1 MKKLIIAFLSV
12 IGLSCQATAQWAHFS
27 APANRIAIGDIA
39 VTGNAITIEA
49 LVNIQDYSPTQPVND
64 IVSKHHGPPDLSYLF
79 RPNDFAIQTTNGI
92 HSASHN
98 YTLCFDSTYH
108 LAGTYDGDSI
118 RFFINGS
125 KVAAEA
131 WTGDLFQNTFTTSI
145 GMESPGANY
154 QEQFIGY
161 ISELRIWNTARTAS
175 QLQANMY
182 DLSNPASQ
190 AGLLAYYKFGNGY
203 QNLQGNT
210 AYDGV
215 PDGNAVAH
223 TTNPHFS
230 GSVNHSFCYP
240 TAINEQAAIE
250 HEFSIYPNP
259 ASFAVHISNKAH
271 TAVHNVLTLT
281 NSTGTLLLKEELH
294 QDNHTVHLDG
304 YPAGIYFLTLITDKG
319 ILSKKIIKE

>member
-12 IGLSCQATAQWAHFS
+12 VSLTCQANAQWAHFS
-27 APANRIAIGDIA
+27 TPASRIAIGDIA

-49 LVNIQDYSPTQPVND
+49 LVTMQDYSPTQPVND

-92 HSASHN
+92 HSAAHN
-98 YTLCFDSTYH
+98 YPLCFDSTYH

-182 DLSNPASQ
+182 DLPNPAFQ
-190 AGLLAYYKFGNGY
+190 AGLLAYYKFNNGY

-210 AYDGV
+210 AYDGI
-215 PDGNAVAH
+215 PDGDSVTH
-223 TTNPHFS
+223 TTNPYFN
-230 GSVNHSFCYP
+230 GSVSHSFCYP
-240 TAINEQAAIE
+240 AAINEHASFE
-250 HEFSIYPNP
+250 HAFSIYPNP
-259 ASFAVHISNKAH
+259 VSSALHISNKASTAIH
-271 TAVHNVLTLT
+271 TFLTLT
-281 NSTGTLLLKEELH
+281 NSTGAVLQKEELH
-294 QDNHTVHLDG
+294 QGDHTIHLDG
-304 YPAGIYFLTLITDKG
+304 YPAGIYFFALISDQG
-319 ILSKKIIKE
+319 IIAKKIIKE